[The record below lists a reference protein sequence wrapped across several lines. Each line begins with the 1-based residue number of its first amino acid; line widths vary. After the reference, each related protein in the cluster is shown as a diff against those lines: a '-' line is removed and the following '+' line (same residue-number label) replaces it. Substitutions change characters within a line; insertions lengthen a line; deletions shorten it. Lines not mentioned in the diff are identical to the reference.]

1 MGRDNAVLSQFFAR
15 YPSALGGTRGG
26 GFYRVICLDCGALVS
41 VAVPD
46 GAPTRIDILCT
57 ACGWEDHLSIVAT
70 ADTAAGDEVRG
81 ALPAPGTIGDMS
93 AA

>member
-1 MGRDNAVLSQFFAR
+1 MGRDNAVLGQFFAR

-46 GAPTRIDILCT
+46 AAPTRIDILCT
-57 ACGWEDHLSIVAT
+57 ACGREDHLGAVVEGE
-70 ADTAAGDEVRG
+70 TAADDEVRG
-81 ALPAPGTIGDMS
+81 AFSAPGTIGDIS